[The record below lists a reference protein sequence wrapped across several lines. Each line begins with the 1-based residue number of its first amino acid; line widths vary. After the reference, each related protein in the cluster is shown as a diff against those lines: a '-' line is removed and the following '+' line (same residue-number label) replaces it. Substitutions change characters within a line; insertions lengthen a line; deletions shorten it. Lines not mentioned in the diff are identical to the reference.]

1 MPDSLKTK
9 SNYVMEKMKLF
20 CLAFQQKFFI
30 KNNKNKLF
38 IFEVP
43 RNFKKNLQYDIILT
57 DC

>member
-30 KNNKNKLF
+30 KKNKNKLF

-43 RNFKKNLQYDIILT
+43 RNLKKIYNIISF
-57 DC
+57 